1 MQSHPAHA
9 QLPRKTSS
17 GHFSWHGYKWT
28 GMKALLVYICLE
40 LACNGNEINDDR
52 DYLLWTDKWQSLGI
66 FYKWPIYKSL
76 KLRIMTDL
84 LDIS

>member
-1 MQSHPAHA
+1 MRSWRAQHPLDTSVGTATTAGQSI
-9 QLPRKTSS
+9 KT
-17 GHFSWHGYKWT
+17 
-28 GMKALLVYICLE
+28 LLVYICLE

-84 LDIS
+84 FDIS